1 MNPARDKYDVSDN
14 MEAQY
19 VDEAREILVNKPG
32 ITDITTLQ
40 LAEERGLSR
49 AYGTLFSEVRVDTP
63 ITAELIKHVHERIFG
78 DLYEW
83 AGRWRT
89 VEISKPGAI
98 WPAAQYLDQS
108 MQTFEADVLSQY
120 HPGTTLDDESFCNL
134 VGLIQGEFL
143 AIHPFREGNAR
154 TLKLVSDLI
163 AAQGERP
170 LLRYDQSAEGTEGYI
185 RAASAA
191 LAKKDY
197 APLIDIIRQAL
208 QAARAD

>member
-1 MNPARDKYDVSDN
+1 MSAARDKYDVSGN
-14 MEAQY
+14 IESQY
-19 VDEAREILVNKPG
+19 VDEAKGVLVNKAG
-32 ITDITTLQ
+32 IIDITTLQ
-40 LAEERGLSR
+40 LSEEEGLSR
-49 AYGTLFSEVRVDTP
+49 AYGTLISEVRLDTP
-63 ITAELIKHVHERIFG
+63 ITTEFIKHVHQRIFG

-89 VEISKPGAI
+89 VQISKPGAI
-98 WPAAQYLDQS
+98 WPAAQFLNHS
-108 MQTFEADVLSQY
+108 MQTFETDVLARY
-120 HPGTTLDDESFCNL
+120 CPGMTLDDESFCNL

-154 TLKLVSDLI
+154 TIKLVTDLM
-163 AAQGERP
+163 AAQGGRP
-170 LLRYDQSAEGTEGYI
+170 VLRYDQSADGTDCYI

-197 APLIDIIRQAL
+197 APMTDIIHQAL